1 MLLILVIMAMS
12 SCSKTHRIPKK
23 YLDLIPYKEGEI
35 LVFKSNKKKFDTIF
49 INTVSNSISVND
61 PLGVFSDKEEMIS
74 VAAKLDRK
82 SSFVSRIVS
91 LSSTEKKGLI
101 LQITFRTNE
110 GCYYNLNAWSVS
122 TLENLNIHKLKI
134 QNKLYEDIWI
144 FTATDRKFEERDDF
158 IEKLY
163 WSKSKGVIR
172 YDKKNGEF
180 WELLPHRSSEQ
191 TKPK

>member
-1 MLLILVIMAMS
+1 MLLILAIMVIS
-12 SCSKTHRIPKK
+12 SCSKTHRIPKE

-49 INTVSNSISVND
+49 INTVSNYISVND
-61 PLGVFSDKEEMIS
+61 PLGVFSDKEETIS

-110 GCYYNLNAWSVS
+110 GWYYGPNTWTVS
-122 TLENLNIHKLKI
+122 SLENLNIYKLKI
-134 QNKLYEDIWI
+134 QNKFYDDIWI
-144 FTATDRKFEERDDF
+144 FTATDRKYEERDDF

-180 WELLPHRSSEQ
+180 WELLPHR
-191 TKPK
+191 